1 MELLTVGGGCDGRGW
16 EGWELYSGRSAQ
28 TWLLVY
34 LSVCCFCLGLPRE
47 TKKRSFSSLQAGP
60 PVLPVCVHFPQLC
73 STISYKIVL
82 MLKWSSISVSIHLY
96 FLTCF
101 WPCNCTHKVF
111 FEWPVTWM
119 HVNCTCK
126 DSPQLLLCLLL
137 GGFVYK
143 CKYVW
148 LMSFSGGADKIRS
161 RGLRNWV

>member
-60 PVLPVCVHFPQLC
+60 PVLPVCAHFPQLC

-82 MLKWSSISVSIHLY
+82 MLKLLSISVSIHLY

-111 FEWPVTWM
+111 LNGLLHKCMWIAHARTAHSSCCVCCWADLCTN
-119 HVNCTCK
+119 VNTC
-126 DSPQLLLCLLL
+126 D
-137 GGFVYK
+137 
-143 CKYVW
+143 
-148 LMSFSGGADKIRS
+148 
-161 RGLRNWV
+161 

>member
-60 PVLPVCVHFPQLC
+60 PVLPVCAHFPQLC

-101 WPCNCTHKVF
+101 WPYNCTHKVF
-111 FEWPVTWM
+111 LNGLLHECMWIAHARTAHSSCCVCCWADLCTN
-119 HVNCTCK
+119 VNTC
-126 DSPQLLLCLLL
+126 D
-137 GGFVYK
+137 
-143 CKYVW
+143 
-148 LMSFSGGADKIRS
+148 
-161 RGLRNWV
+161 

>member
-60 PVLPVCVHFPQLC
+60 PVLPVCAHFPQLC

-82 MLKWSSISVSIHLY
+82 MLKLLSISVSIHLY

-101 WPCNCTHKVF
+101 WLCNCTHKVF
-111 FEWPVTWM
+111 LNGLLHECMWIAHARTAHSSCCVCCWVDLCTN
-119 HVNCTCK
+119 VNTC
-126 DSPQLLLCLLL
+126 D
-137 GGFVYK
+137 
-143 CKYVW
+143 
-148 LMSFSGGADKIRS
+148 
-161 RGLRNWV
+161 

>member
-82 MLKWSSISVSIHLY
+82 MLKLLSISVSIHLY

-101 WPCNCTHKVF
+101 WSCNCTHKVF
-111 FEWPVTWM
+111 LNGLLHECMWIAHARTAHSSCCVCCWADLCTN
-119 HVNCTCK
+119 VNTC
-126 DSPQLLLCLLL
+126 D
-137 GGFVYK
+137 
-143 CKYVW
+143 
-148 LMSFSGGADKIRS
+148 
-161 RGLRNWV
+161 

>member
-111 FEWPVTWM
+111 LNGLLHECMWIAHARTAHSSCCVCCWADLCTN
-119 HVNCTCK
+119 VNTC
-126 DSPQLLLCLLL
+126 D
-137 GGFVYK
+137 
-143 CKYVW
+143 
-148 LMSFSGGADKIRS
+148 
-161 RGLRNWV
+161 

>member
-60 PVLPVCVHFPQLC
+60 PVLPVCAHFPQLC

-82 MLKWSSISVSIHLY
+82 MLKLLSISVSIHLY

-101 WPCNCTHKVF
+101 WPCNCIHKVF
-111 FEWPVTWM
+111 LNGLLHECMWIAHARTAHSSCCVCCWADLCTN
-119 HVNCTCK
+119 VNTC
-126 DSPQLLLCLLL
+126 D
-137 GGFVYK
+137 
-143 CKYVW
+143 
-148 LMSFSGGADKIRS
+148 
-161 RGLRNWV
+161 